1 MTPQWIT
8 ITPGRPVPT
17 PRGVALLE
25 SAMQVLCAAGRA
37 VFRALQ
43 DSGQRR
49 SARVLLEHARLCE
62 AYDPERAELLRE
74 ASRFDVAGRGARALQ
89 RR

>member
-1 MTPQWIT
+1 MTTQWIT

-25 SAMQVLCAAGRA
+25 ALMKALSAAGRS
-37 VFRALQ
+37 VLRALE

-49 SARVLLEHARLCE
+49 SARVLLEHARMCE
-62 AYDPERAELLRE
+62 GYDPERARLLRE
-74 ASRFDVAGRGARALQ
+74 ASRFDATGRGRVAPRP
-89 RR
+89 